1 MLTMSI
7 TPRTMSIITGVMTI
21 RIYHPGVSFGHPS
34 HLRRPEIPEL
44 TIYFAIG
51 GIALAIIW
59 SGVARLRK
67 TLASENKPKLST
79 YVNEL
84 GGYAVVA
91 VLMVVFGLAALM
103 GAFGPDAPQEAAG
116 IAPQGINSGA
126 QLETFSEG
134 RYVVSIPPGWQ
145 RIPQTEHQLSD
156 LYCVDQQNEL
166 HLTGSSLR
174 SADVAIDDPLAMMQ
188 VILKKVR
195 EEATAN
201 LEVSEPQLVR
211 VGNSPAARSRVSG
224 TIGAFNLTFDLWVVR
239 EPDRWIELHLWT
251 TRSRF
256 PNHEPTFSQIVS
268 SLRRVP

>member
-1 MLTMSI
+1 M
-7 TPRTMSIITGVMTI
+7 
-21 RIYHPGVSFGHPS
+21 
-34 HLRRPEIPEL
+34 
-44 TIYFAIG
+44 
-51 GIALAIIW
+51 AIIW
-59 SGVARLRK
+59 SGVSRLRK
-67 TLASENKPKLST
+67 TLASENKPTFST

-91 VLMVVFGLAALM
+91 VLMLVFGLAMLM

-116 IAPQGINSGA
+116 IPPQGINTGA
-126 QLETFSEG
+126 QLQSFSEG

-145 RIPQTEHQLSD
+145 RVPQTEQQSSD
-156 LYCVDQQNEL
+156 LYCVDSQNDL

-188 VILKKVR
+188 LILTKIR
-195 EEATAN
+195 EEATAD
-201 LEVSEPQLVR
+201 LDVSEPQLVN
-211 VGNSPAARSRVSG
+211 VGNSPAAQSRVSG

-239 EPDRWIELHLWT
+239 ESDRWIELHLWT

-256 PNHEPTFSQIVS
+256 PSHEATFSEIVS